1 MGTLYVVGAPAGEP
15 NDLTRRAL
23 RILKEVALVVAD
35 DEGAARQFL
44 ARHSLAVPL
53 APSPPAAHLEAL
65 LEGDVALVLAGHV
78 LGPSESARRLIRGA
92 LERQYPVVPIPGP
105 SFVITVLVLSGLP
118 ADSFVHLAELPAEQF
133 LRHELLNLVIAEQ
146 RSLLALTAG
155 TLLPAVLADLDAT
168 LGDRPIA
175 LVTASAGGAELAW
188 RGGVAAAAREYG
200 GALLPGDYVL
210 VVGGAPDEQI
220 RWEEDRLR
228 AEIQSRRG
236 AGAGVKEISQELAS
250 DSGWSR
256 REIYQLALGL
266 TRRARAP
273 RGETDAV

>member
-1 MGTLYVVGAPAGEP
+1 VGTLYVVGAPAGEP

-44 ARHSLAVPL
+44 AEHSLTVLL
-53 APSPPAAHLEAL
+53 AASLPAAHLEAL

-78 LGPSESARRLIRGA
+78 LGPSESARQLIRGA

-105 SFVITVLVLSGLP
+105 SSAITALVLSGLP
-118 ADSFVHLAELPAEQF
+118 ADSFVHLGELPADGF
-133 LRHELLNLVIAEQ
+133 PRRELLNLVIAEQ
-146 RSLLALTAG
+146 RSLLALTPG

-200 GALLPGDYVL
+200 GAVLPGDFVV

-228 AEIQSRRG
+228 AEIQSRRA
-236 AGAGVKEISQELAS
+236 AGLGVKEISQELAR

-273 RGETDAV
+273 TGETDAV